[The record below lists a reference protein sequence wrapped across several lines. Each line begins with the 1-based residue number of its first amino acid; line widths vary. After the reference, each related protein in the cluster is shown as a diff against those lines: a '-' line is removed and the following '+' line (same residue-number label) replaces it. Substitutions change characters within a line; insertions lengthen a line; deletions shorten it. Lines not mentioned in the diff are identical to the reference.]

1 MSFDTTVTT
10 ITRSITQVLFIAMTF
25 LGLSTVAWANNLP
38 SVEAQLTT
46 LPEVP
51 QPVTRKN
58 PAKVVVNV
66 EAKEFVGTLADGVQY
81 KFWSFN
87 GTVPGPMIRV
97 REGDTVELHLKN
109 HASSQF
115 PHNMD
120 LHAVNGPGG
129 GAGANLAAPGQEGV
143 FSFKAL
149 NPGLYIYHCASP
161 VPNIPAHIANGM
173 YGMILVDPQGGLP
186 KVDREYAVLESEF
199 FTQPSAEKGIM
210 ELSMEKGLAE
220 HPDHVV
226 FNGKAGALM
235 GEELQAKTGE
245 TVRLFMGNIG
255 PNGASSFHII
265 GEIFDTVY
273 VEGAIGGTVN
283 ENVQTTLIPSA
294 GAAIMEFKVD
304 VPGAYLL
311 VDHSIFRVAKGAVGI
326 LTVTGD
332 ENTSIFNAMNPSN

>member
-1 MSFDTTVTT
+1 MLGALGIGIHSSGHAMNMPTV
-10 ITRSITQVLFIAMTF
+10 Q
-25 LGLSTVAWANNLP
+25 
-38 SVEAQLTT
+38 AQLTT
-46 LPEVP
+46 LPQVP
-51 QPVTRKN
+51 APITRKE
-58 PAKVVVNV
+58 AAHVVVNV
-66 EAKEFVGTLADGVQY
+66 ETKEFVGTLADGVQY

-87 GTVPGPMIRV
+87 GTVPGPMMRV
-97 REGDTVELHLKN
+97 RVGDTVEIHIKN
-109 HASSQF
+109 HADSKF

-129 GAGANLAAPGQEGV
+129 GAGSNLAIPGKEGT
-143 FSFKAL
+143 FAFKAL

-173 YGMILVDPQGGLP
+173 YGLILVDPAGGLP
-186 KVDREYAVLESEF
+186 PVDHEYAVFQSEF
-199 FTQPSAEKGIM
+199 FTMPSAEKGIM

-235 GEELQAKTGE
+235 GDGQLQAKAGDKI
-245 TVRLFMGNIG
+245 RLYIGNIG
-255 PNGASSFHII
+255 PNSISSFHII
-265 GEIFDTVY
+265 GEIFDKVY
-273 VEGAIGGTVN
+273 VEGAIGGTIN

-294 GAAIMEFKVD
+294 GTVIVEFKVD

-326 LTVTGD
+326 LSVEGKD
-332 ENTSIFNAMNPSN
+332 NLSIFNPMDAN